1 MDSLTSFLILSS
13 LSLLAQDWVEDMK
26 NELEKNPVDRNNIV
40 KLYKRMYSAL
50 GDLQAK
56 GLGPFR
62 RKFIQVWLNTVALM
76 VAAAFTFDW
85 VFTAVCC

>member
-1 MDSLTSFLILSS
+1 M
-13 LSLLAQDWVEDMK
+13 AQDWVEDMK
-26 NELEKNPVDRNNIV
+26 NELEKNPVNKNDIV

-62 RKFIQVWLNTVALM
+62 RKFIQVWLNTVALL

-85 VFTAVCC
+85 VFTVVCC